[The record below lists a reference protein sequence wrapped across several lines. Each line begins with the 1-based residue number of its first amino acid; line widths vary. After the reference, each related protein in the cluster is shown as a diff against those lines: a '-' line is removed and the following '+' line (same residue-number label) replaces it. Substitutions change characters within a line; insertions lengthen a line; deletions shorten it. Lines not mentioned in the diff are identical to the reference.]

1 MVVPLKTSQPEE
13 VLAGVVPLSDNK
25 RRKKKS
31 RHSESHAWD
40 STSGKMR
47 RSGRDEKRQMF
58 WMLVGGATLFA
69 LIVAGVF
76 MAQLGGDK
84 PAPPVSAPP
93 AADSKANPADSPA
106 AQKSDAALLAEAEPL
121 TKKFLEATR
130 IEDLLPLVR
139 NPKLAEGRM
148 RRQYPDGKLTA
159 PGMSGF
165 NTQSEV
171 ARKGPIFS
179 VNVRT
184 RDYEEKTI
192 TFAETPEGVRID
204 WESWVGWSEMP
215 WGAFLD
221 AKPKEATVFRVNLSA
236 VEYYNVAFTDD
247 TKWKSYRLES
257 PDGKHAIYGYA
268 EVGSVLNAK
277 LRPPPDIKSVG
288 MILAVRF
295 PENAASGNQVI
306 IEKCIAEGWVLENE
320 DSP

>member
-1 MVVPLKTSQPEE
+1 
-13 VLAGVVPLSDNK
+13 
-25 RRKKKS
+25 
-31 RHSESHAWD
+31 
-40 STSGKMR
+40 
-47 RSGRDEKRQMF
+47 
-58 WMLVGGATLFA
+58 
-69 LIVAGVF
+69 
-76 MAQLGGDK
+76 
-84 PAPPVSAPP
+84 
-93 AADSKANPADSPA
+93 
-106 AQKSDAALLAEAEPL
+106 
-121 TKKFLEATR
+121 
-130 IEDLLPLVR
+130 
-139 NPKLAEGRM
+139 
-148 RRQYPDGKLTA
+148 
-159 PGMSGF
+159 MSGF

-171 ARKGPIFS
+171 TRKGPIFS

-192 TFAETPEGVRID
+192 TFSETPEGVRID

-215 WGAFLD
+215 WGAYLE